1 MADFLFY
8 LNKQGARGQKGEQ
21 GEQGFSP
28 IITVGTNTLSEYTL
42 LIQTQDS
49 SFETV
54 NLREHKEDL
63 GGTYIRYNRNTGVMY
78 AGDVD
83 NATTEG
89 LGVVRFATDAEA
101 QAGSEETVITPA
113 QVDSKIEELDN
124 EIQTNLLN
132 YVQRSELSAYALRT
146 DLNNYVPISQLSSL
160 VDLTSYQ
167 NISGQ
172 KNFQVIHATSIQ
184 TDRLSSTDGLSLIRK
199 FNNTVRVGSQSS
211 NDNLILYSPQRSITV
226 EKSSGSYTVIDEE
239 NLSSYLPIA
248 TASDVGVVK
257 PDGTTITIDN
267 DGTLHGSSTYTL
279 PTASTT
285 TLGGVK
291 VDGTTIT
298 IDSNGVISSQGGG
311 STYTAGNGIDIT
323 NDVISIDTSVVAEKT
338 DIPTVP
344 TNISAFTNDSGYI
357 TSSSLSNYMDLSSN
371 QTSTGV
377 KTFSSGIITRTIYS
391 HNNSPILADGSNG
404 ETFVGGTGANGIV
417 VLRSANRGVRIDRN
431 GGSYTNVDTGNLD
444 TELSNSTYLTQALNS
459 AKKNIG
465 EIVASSIPLTD
476 AGLHLLDGSVIDG
489 SGIYA
494 DFVTYI
500 SNLDTTANYFCTETE
515 WQASVTQY
523 GVCGKFVYDSTN
535 NTVRLPKITGIIEG
549 TTDVSALGNL
559 IEAGL
564 PNITGQVYAGGAYGS
579 SLFTSSS
586 GFIQNGSNDG
596 WRTMTQ
602 QSTVSGASDTITF
615 NASNSSSIYGNST
628 TVQPQTIQVMYYIVV
643 ANVTKTEI
651 EVDIDEIATDLNNKV
666 DASELT
672 DITELY
678 PTLGGLAMPSNVYT
692 NLTLGSSGSTYSA
705 PANGYF
711 AISRVSGG
719 NNQWINIK
727 KSNDMIL
734 SQQLYNGTI
743 RVLCPV
749 LKGESVTITYTAS
762 GNLDYFRFYYA
773 VGSES
778 EA

>member
-1 MADFLFY
+1 MSDFNWY
-8 LNKQGARGQKGEQ
+8 LNRQGVRGQKGEQ

-28 IITVGTNTLSEYTL
+28 IITVETNTLSEYTL

-113 QVDSKIEELDN
+113 QVDSKIDELDN
-124 EIQTNLLN
+124 EIQTALLN

-146 DLNNYVPISQLSSL
+146 DLNNYVPTSQLSSL
-160 VDLTSYQ
+160 VDLSTVQ
-167 NISGQ
+167 NISAR
-172 KNFQVIHATSIQ
+172 KNFRNGIGTTSLVGLQ
-184 TDRLSSTDGLSLIRK
+184 DGIYI
-199 FNNTVRVGSQSS
+199 FPYS
-211 NDNLILYSPQRSITV
+211 N
-226 EKSSGSYTVIDEE
+226 GSYPEFIVGANNNYFDNISLLGKKVIIGSNSNGKFILDSDNGDLEVTA
-239 NLSSYLPIA
+239 SSFTIKRSGRINNNIDSGNIEDYLPIA

-298 IDSNGVISSQGGG
+298 IDANGVISSQGGG

-323 NDVISIDTSVVAEKT
+323 SDVISIDTSVVAEKT
-338 DIPTVP
+338 DIPTIP
-344 TNISAFTNDSGYI
+344 TNISEFTNDSGYI
-357 TSSSLSNYMDLSSN
+357 TSSALSNYMDLSSA

-391 HNNSPILADGSNG
+391 HNNSPMLADGSNG
-404 ETFVGGTGANGIV
+404 EILVGGTGANTIV
-417 VLRSANRGVRIDRN
+417 VLRSPNRGVRIDRN
-431 GGSYTNVDTGNLD
+431 GGSYTNIDTGNLD
-444 TELSNSTYLTQALNS
+444 TQLGNS
-459 AKKNIG
+459 A
-465 EIVASSIPLTD
+465 
-476 AGLHLLDGSVIDG
+476 VI
-489 SGIYA
+489 A
-494 DFVTYI
+494 D
-500 SNLDTTANYFCTETE
+500 
-515 WQASVTQY
+515 
-523 GVCGKFVYDSTN
+523 
-535 NTVRLPKITGIIEG
+535 
-549 TTDVSALGNL
+549 
-559 IEAGL
+559 
-564 PNITGQVYAGGAYGS
+564 
-579 SLFTSSS
+579 
-586 GFIQNGSNDG
+586 
-596 WRTMTQ
+596 
-602 QSTVSGASDTITF
+602 
-615 NASNSSSIYGNST
+615 
-628 TVQPQTIQVMYYIVV
+628 
-643 ANVTKTEI
+643 
-651 EVDIDEIATDLNNKV
+651 KV

-692 NLTLGSSGSTYSA
+692 NLTLGSSGATYSA

-711 AISRVSGG
+711 AISRVSGA

-727 KSNDMIL
+727 KSNNMIL